1 MNDAP
6 ETMPTSNA
14 DSAVT
19 PPCAAP
25 MSIPRGAKRQASVG
39 SPVVV
44 VPHILIEDPLKVM
57 APEISI
63 QSRYSSRT
71 VRTQRSG

>member
-1 MNDAP
+1 
-6 ETMPTSNA
+6 
-14 DSAVT
+14 
-19 PPCAAP
+19 

-57 APEISI
+57 APEIGI